1 MYLFV
6 NKRMSFD
13 NPACVPFT
21 NGLAGNNIFYGQI

>member
-21 NGLAGNNIFYGQI
+21 DGLAGDDIF